1 MEAIGVRAIRA
12 PVPPDRA
19 TVLTAL
25 LALHKEVLA
34 AERAQH
40 ERVHG
45 RLSNAA
51 FLQVVSDPI
60 RYGWL
65 KPLSELILAFEATD
79 DERPPDDELLDRTRR
94 LLVPPKQKDA
104 LGRRLL
110 SLMQRDPGLVV
121 AHGEVVRL
129 LR

>member
-1 MEAIGVRAIRA
+1 
-12 PVPPDRA
+12 VPDNRA
-19 TVLTAL
+19 TVLIAL

-34 AERAQH
+34 VERGRL

-65 KPLSELILAFEATD
+65 KPLSELILAFEAAD

-104 LGRRLL
+104 FGRRLL

-121 AHGEVVRL
+121 AQGEVVRL

>member
-1 MEAIGVRAIRA
+1 MERNPIR
-12 PVPPDRA
+12 PDRTA
-19 TVLTAL
+19 VLAAL
-25 LALHKEVLA
+25 LALHKAVLA
-34 AERAQH
+34 AERRQL

-51 FLQVVSDPI
+51 FLQLVSDPV

-65 KPLSELILAFEATD
+65 KPLSGLILDFEAVD

-94 LLVPPKQKDA
+94 LLVPPQQKDA
-104 LGRRLL
+104 FGRRFL
-110 SLMQRDPGLVV
+110 SLMQREPELVLAQGQLV
-121 AHGEVVRL
+121 TL